1 MARLT
6 EFTVTLPGGRRA
18 ETTIRGHRLVTDQPQ
33 DNGGD
38 DTAPTP
44 YELMLAAVGTCVAVT
59 IQGFAAKRGIPF
71 DGITVKQSMRYAA
84 DGWQLVAVDL
94 EVHLPPDFPEKYR
107 EAALRAAGECSVKK
121 VMAAGPE
128 FIVRAAS

>member
-1 MARLT
+1 MARLD

-18 ETTIRGHRLVTDQPQ
+18 EATIRGHQVVTDQPL

-59 IQGFAAKRGIPF
+59 LQGFCAKRGIPF
-71 DGITVKQSMRYAA
+71 DGISVKQSMRYAD
-84 DGWQLVAVDL
+84 DGWKLLAVDL
-94 EVHLPPDFPEKYR
+94 DVHLPPDFPEKYR
-107 EAALRAAGECSVKK
+107 DAALRAAGECSVKK
-121 VMAAGPE
+121 VMSAGPV
-128 FIVRAAS
+128 FTLRAES